1 MAGGVKKSAIAASST
16 LNFRL
21 FLVISVVGSKIK
33 MPFVATGRLS
43 EYVTKD
49 DVKVKGFYL
58 ETATDTHFIKL
69 SKLLRQV
76 LPATIAPG
84 TEVEVKG
91 EQCIDGKKGTSKLK
105 ALIVRPQSVIDP
117 ALVSSAIAGASS
129 SHAVAVPIAPEA
141 KPKKQRILVCQKSSC
156 CKRGARKV
164 WQALVTALDEADL
177 SDLVQLKATG
187 CIDKCKQGPNVI
199 FTPGKHRFSKVRPE
213 VAADLVREH
222 LGDR

>member
-1 MAGGVKKSAIAASST
+1 MGA
-16 LNFRL
+16 
-21 FLVISVVGSKIK
+21 KIE
-33 MPFVATGRLS
+33 MPFVATGRLV

-49 DVKVKGFYL
+49 SVNVKGFYL
-58 ETATDTHFIKL
+58 ETATDTHYVKL

-84 TEVEVKG
+84 TGVVVKG
-91 EQCIDGKKGTSKLK
+91 EQSIDGKKGVSKLK
-105 ALIVRPQSVIDP
+105 ALIVRPQSVAEP
-117 ALVSSAIAGASS
+117 ALNSSASDRSTLAASTPT
-129 SHAVAVPIAPEA
+129 AAPDA
-141 KPKKQRILVCQKSSC
+141 KLKKQRILVCQKSSC

-164 WQALVTALDEADL
+164 WDALAIALEEAELGDH
-177 SDLVQLKATG
+177 VQLKATG

-213 VAADLVREH
+213 VAANLVREH